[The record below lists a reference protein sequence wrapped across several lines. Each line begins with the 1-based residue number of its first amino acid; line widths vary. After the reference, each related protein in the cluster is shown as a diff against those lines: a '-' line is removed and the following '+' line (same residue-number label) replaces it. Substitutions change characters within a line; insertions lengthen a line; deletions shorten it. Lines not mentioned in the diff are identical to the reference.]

1 MSWET
6 HREREKERKVH
17 THTHTYGVSYFLL
30 KDVCECIFVHVYAH
44 VSGYL
49 RSPEE
54 TIGCP
59 EGVVADC
66 CELPDVGDR
75 D

>member
-1 MSWET
+1 M
-6 HREREKERKVH
+6 H
-17 THTHTYGVSYFLL
+17 THTHGVSYFLL
-30 KDVCECIFVHVYAH
+30 KDVCECIYVRVYTHVC
-44 VSGYL
+44 GYH

-59 EGVVADC
+59 EGVVSGC
-66 CELPDVGDR
+66 WELPDVGAR